1 MSTEPIP
8 TGAIRA
14 RAMRRTR
21 ARRLLLRL
29 IVCVGLPTLL
39 SILYYGFWASNQYQS
54 VGTFTVESADGQ
66 VATGF
71 ELLIGS
77 LPTSRAARDILVVRD
92 YILSRDMLAHLRTEH
107 GWDAHFQDPH
117 LDWWS
122 RLDADASSEDI
133 YKDYLDRVQVLHDT
147 QSNTLALHVR
157 AYSAEKAQA
166 LAQAI
171 LAASEA
177 MVNRL
182 SDRVRHDRIRFAE
195 VEVEKAERRF
205 AEAREAVL
213 ALQGEGAELNP
224 VESASALMGIRAELE
239 GELAKARAEFEAAR
253 AVMQP
258 SAPKVLELQQKVR
271 SLAHQVEAQRR
282 RLVDSKHKDG
292 LNQQISRFEPLI
304 IEKEFAQQAL
314 QSAITALELSRV
326 EAARQHRYLVTIAT
340 PSLPSQATHPRRF
353 WGVLTVFVISLLVT
367 SIGGVL
373 VAAVREHAKL

>member
-1 MSTEPIP
+1 MSTESIP

-29 IVCVGLPTLL
+29 FVCVGLPTLL
-39 SILYYGFWASNQYQS
+39 SIFYYGFWASNQYQS
-54 VGTFTVESADGQ
+54 VSSFTVESADGQ

-92 YILSRDMLAHLRTEH
+92 YILSRDMLAHLRAEH
-107 GWDAHFQDPH
+107 GWDAHFQDSRF
-117 LDWWS
+117 DRWS
-122 RLDADASSEDI
+122 RLGADASSEAI
-133 YKDYLDRVQVLHDT
+133 YEDYLDRVQVIHDT

-157 AYSAEKAQA
+157 AYSSEKAQS

-171 LAASEA
+171 LAASET
-177 MVNRL
+177 MVNQM
-182 SDRVRHDRIRFAE
+182 SDRVRHDRLRFAE
-195 VEVEKAERRF
+195 QTIEKAEQRF
-205 AEAREAVL
+205 AKAREALL

-224 VESASALMGIRAELE
+224 VESASALMGIRAGLE
-239 GELAKARAEFEAAR
+239 ADLAKARAELDAAR

-258 SAPKVLELQQKVR
+258 SAPKVLELQEKVR
-271 SLAHQVEAQRR
+271 SLARQVEAQRQ
-282 RLVDSKHKDG
+282 RLVDSKDKDG

-304 IEKEFAQQAL
+304 IEKEFAQHAL
-314 QSAITALELSRV
+314 QSAITSLELARV

-340 PSLPSQATHPRRF
+340 PSLPSEATHPRRS

-367 SIGGVL
+367 AIGGVL